1 MGKNKSTA
9 LSWDVFQS
17 LGNPDNPEIQDVDV
31 QEETTE
37 NPDMGGKVRVYLE
50 RKGRGGKTVT
60 LVKGTELNSD
70 NMKIMAKKL
79 KSHCG
84 VGGKV
89 EGRDIMI
96 QGDQRKKA
104 IEFLIKE
111 GFKDVKNAGA

>member
-1 MGKNKSTA
+1 MGKNKPVA

-17 LGNPDNPEIQDVDV
+17 MGDPTNPEVKDILK
-31 QEETTE
+31 EEEQVAETNYGT
-37 NPDMGGKVRVYLE
+37 KVRVYLE

-60 LVKGTELNSD
+60 LVKGTELSGPALKD
-70 NMKIMAKKL
+70 LAKKL

-89 EGRDIMI
+89 EDDNIMI

-104 IEFLIKE
+104 IPFLLSA